1 MDGERIPT
9 PRAQRASGS
18 AGGTVGLHQ
27 ASCPPAGIVYGGDL
41 MIKSGGPNFAAS
53 CHLLSSGHC
62 FGGGMSFGSPF
73 GAPVSTHRRIVAI
86 CSSVSDR
93 SFLNF

>member
-1 MDGERIPT
+1 MVDGRISM
-9 PRAQRASGS
+9 PRTQRGS
-18 AGGTVGLHQ
+18 LRPVGTVGLHQ
-27 ASCPPAGIVYGGDL
+27 TSCPTAGIVYGGDL

-62 FGGGMSFGSPF
+62 FGDGMSFGSPF